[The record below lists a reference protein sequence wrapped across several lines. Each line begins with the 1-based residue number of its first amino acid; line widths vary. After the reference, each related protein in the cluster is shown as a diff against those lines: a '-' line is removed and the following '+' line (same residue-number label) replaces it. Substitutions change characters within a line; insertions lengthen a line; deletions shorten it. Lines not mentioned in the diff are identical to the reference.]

1 MSLIEQKTIKAA
13 WPDTLNIVSRG
24 APANGC
30 MAKHFSPTLPAC
42 LFGLPLTQI
51 PYGAKDIVIS
61 TGLGHSNN
69 DGNNDDDS
77 STIIPN
83 KTANSSN
90 VIFAT
95 LT

>member
-13 WPDTLNIVSRG
+13 WLDTLNILSRG
-24 APANGC
+24 APANGY

-51 PYGAKDIVIS
+51 PYGAKDVVIL

-69 DGNNDDDS
+69 DGKNDDDS
-77 STIIPN
+77 SSIIPN

-90 VIFAT
+90 IIFTT